1 MEEGDALLIH
11 FAIHAGDPDVT
22 LGDGTTK
29 LRITKSPNGCSSCLA
44 GGYNFMQQ
52 NPTKASN
59 WARMARNGRKI
70 TWIMIGRVW
79 GRIVGTSLALLSQ
92 FECCSLPSL
101 RLPSATHSD
110 R

>member
-1 MEEGDALLIH
+1 MRRTNLQKIISAALLKMEEGDALLIH

-22 LGDGTTK
+22 LSDGTTK
-29 LRITKSPNGCSSCLA
+29 LRIIKSANGCSSCMA

-52 NPTKASN
+52 NPTKPSN

-79 GRIVGTSLALLSQ
+79 GRIVGTFLH
-92 FECCSLPSL
+92 C
-101 RLPSATHSD
+101 HH
-110 R
+110 

>member
-29 LRITKSPNGCSSCLA
+29 LRINKSANGCSSCMA

-70 TWIMIGRVW
+70 TWIMNGRVW
-79 GRIVGTSLALLSQ
+79 GRIVGTSRDCTDCFVHLLPYICNLQLS
-92 FECCSLPSL
+92 
-101 RLPSATHSD
+101 T
-110 R
+110 